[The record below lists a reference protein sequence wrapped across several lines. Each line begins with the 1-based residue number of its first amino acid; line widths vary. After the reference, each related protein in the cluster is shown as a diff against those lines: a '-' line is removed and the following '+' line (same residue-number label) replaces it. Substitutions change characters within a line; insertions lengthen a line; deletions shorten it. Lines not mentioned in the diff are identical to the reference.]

1 MFSKLCRVY
10 ARICFGACELALTA
24 MLLIVVY
31 EVISRYIF
39 GSPTQYS
46 LEITEYLLVSIGILP
61 LAVILNQGRHV
72 NVDALVVRLSETNQA
87 RLKILCRL
95 LTVIFALVVVY
106 FGTEMSLSAFITD
119 SRSSSLLAFP
129 LGVAYAIIP
138 VGFLSLAL
146 SAFDEAIQTVK
157 SMNTEGAQHE

>member
-87 RLKILCRL
+87 KLKILCRL

>member
-10 ARICFGACELALTA
+10 ARICFGACELALSA

-31 EVISRYIF
+31 EVISRYVF

-46 LEITEYLLVSIGILP
+46 LELTEYFLVSIGILP
-61 LAVILNQGRHV
+61 LAVILNKDRHV
-72 NVDALVVRLSETNQA
+72 NVDALVTRLSATNQA
-87 RLKILCRL
+87 KLKIFGRT
-95 LTVIFALVVVY
+95 LTALFALVVVY
-106 FGTEMSLSAFITD
+106 FGASMAISAFETD

-146 SAFDEAIQTVK
+146 SAFDEAIQTAK
-157 SMNTEGAQHE
+157 TLNPKGAQHG

>member
-10 ARICFGACELALTA
+10 ARICFGACELALSA

-31 EVISRYIF
+31 EVIVRYVF

-46 LEITEYLLVSIGILP
+46 LELTEYLLVSIGILP
-61 LAVILNQGRHV
+61 LAVILNKDRHV
-72 NVDALVVRLSETNQA
+72 NVDALVNRLSVNAQFK
-87 RLKILCRL
+87 LKLVNRIITAL
-95 LTVIFALVVVY
+95 FALVVVY
-106 FGTEMSLSAFITD
+106 FGAQMALSALETN

-129 LGVAYAIIP
+129 LGVAYAVIP

-146 SAFDEAIQTVK
+146 SAIDEAIQAAKLLGRQGSAT
-157 SMNTEGAQHE
+157 

>member
-31 EVISRYIF
+31 EVVSRYVF

-46 LEITEYLLVSIGILP
+46 LEITEYLLVSIGIFP
-61 LAVILNQGRHV
+61 LAVILNKERHV
-72 NVDALVVRLSETNQA
+72 NVDALIVRLSKRTQIK
-87 RLKILCRL
+87 LKFVCRV
-95 LTVIFALVVVY
+95 LTTIFALVVVY
-106 FGTEMSLSAFITD
+106 FGAEMSISAFAMD
-119 SRSSSLLAFP
+119 ARSSSLLAFP
-129 LGVAYAIIP
+129 LGVAYGIIP

-146 SAFDEAIQTVK
+146 SAFDEAIQTAK
-157 SMNTEGAQHE
+157 SLNSEGGQHE

>member
-129 LGVAYAIIP
+129 LGMAYAIIP

>member
-10 ARICFGACELALTA
+10 ARICFGACELALSA

-31 EVISRYIF
+31 EVISRYVF

-46 LEITEYLLVSIGILP
+46 LELTEYFLVSIGILP
-61 LAVILNQGRHV
+61 LAVILNKDRHV
-72 NVDALVVRLSETNQA
+72 NVDALTMRLSPKTQA
-87 RLKILCRL
+87 KLKIFSRV
-95 LTVIFALVVVY
+95 LTSLFALVVVY
-106 FGTEMSLSAFITD
+106 YGTTMAISAFETD
-119 SRSSSLLAFP
+119 ARSSSLLAFP

-146 SAFDEAIQTVK
+146 SAFDEAIQTAK
-157 SMNTEGAQHE
+157 TLNAEGAQHG

>member
-31 EVISRYIF
+31 EVISRYVF

-87 RLKILCRL
+87 KLKILCRL

-129 LGVAYAIIP
+129 LGMAYAIIP